1 MFLKWLKK
9 GFLCLSIF
17 VVGVCAVMGYVFWGG
32 LGAAKDLPQVGGGFS
47 YEPSPGCVFQG
58 SYFQGSDSRGA
69 EISQV
74 TMGDVRGGIRVV
86 GTDGKTL
93 RPENNCS
100 VMPRNI
106 TECHVSQN
114 AIFGKVDVPKD
125 RSATDYLSYDG
136 WFFFDIPGKICYHL
150 LTEEEY
156 NEILDK
162 YEIAAAERV
171 LSPPLTQDRN
181 KWPKFPVSPK

>member
-1 MFLKWLKK
+1 MFLKCLKK

-17 VVGVCAVMGYVFWGG
+17 VVGVCAVMGYVFWDG

-93 RPENNCS
+93 RPENNCF
-100 VMPRNI
+100 VVPRNI

-114 AIFGKVDVPKD
+114 AIFGKVDMPKNP
-125 RSATDYLSYDG
+125 SATDAHCYDG
-136 WFFFDIPGKICYHL
+136 WFFFDIPGKICYQL
-150 LTEEEY
+150 ATEAEY
-156 NEILDK
+156 NAILDK
-162 YEIAAAERV
+162 YEIAATDRA
-171 LSPPLTQDRN
+171 LSPIFTQDRTT
-181 KWPKFPVSPK
+181 WPKFPISPR